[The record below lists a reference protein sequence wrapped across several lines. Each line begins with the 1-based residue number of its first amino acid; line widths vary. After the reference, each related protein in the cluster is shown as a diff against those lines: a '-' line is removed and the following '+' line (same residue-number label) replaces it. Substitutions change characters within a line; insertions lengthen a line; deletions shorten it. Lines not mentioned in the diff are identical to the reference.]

1 VLAVRSYLSA
11 QSMRFARH
19 VLLGMLCLIFLALPQ
34 IGLLPQAGAAAPLAA
49 WVELIGP
56 GSEASIRAVVPAEA
70 DCPAVIAD
78 GEPIPMRVR
87 ADPGPLFPPGKTPG
101 AEFPVRV
108 CELIAPR
115 GKTSLTLEG
124 LKLPLPVAD
133 PQRIVIFG
141 DTGCRMKLTR
151 LQDCGQ
157 AWDYPAIAKHAAES
171 RPDLVIHLGDYL
183 YRESCTGSPVCQQR
197 PTGYDWKI
205 WNSDFFEP
213 SSALFA
219 AAPWIMVRG
228 NHEICDRAGE
238 GWFRFLDH
246 APVPPEC
253 IAMSAFF
260 VVEPGNLGFVV
271 VDSAQI
277 AREPGRAPNKPR
289 DDPVGKL
296 QAFYAAVESAIPAP
310 AWMLTHV
317 PFNAPVRTFA
327 GTIVSDTI
335 QHRAIGERLS
345 RNIKMIASGHV
356 HLFEALSFGG
366 DTPPPAQLVVGTGGT
381 ELDAPPDE
389 LSKINGSPVHNAFIR
404 GHFGYMVWNR
414 DGPNW
419 NGELHDQLGQPLAH
433 CRLMERELS
442 CQEN

>member
-1 VLAVRSYLSA
+1 MLAVRSYLSA

-19 VLLGMLCLIFLALPQ
+19 VLPRMLSPFFFALLLV
-34 IGLLPQAGAAAPLAA
+34 GLLPQAGAAGPLAA

-70 DCPAVIAD
+70 DCPAVMAD

-151 LQDCGQ
+151 LQDCGEG
-157 AWDYPAIAKHAAES
+157 WDYPEVAKHAAAS
-171 RPDLVIHLGDYL
+171 RPDLVVHLGDYL
-183 YRESCTGSPVCQQR
+183 YRESCTGSSVCQQR

-253 IAMSAFF
+253 VPMSAFF
-260 VVEPGNLGFVV
+260 VVEPANLGFVV

-277 AREPGRAPNKPR
+277 AREPGRAPDKPR

-296 QAFYAAVESAIPAP
+296 QAFYAAVESAIPSP

-414 DGPNW
+414 EGPNW

-433 CRLMERELS
+433 CRLMERELR

>member
-1 VLAVRSYLSA
+1 MKRCLVLAVRRYLSGR
-11 QSMRFARH
+11 SIRFARH
-19 VLLGMLCLIFLALPQ
+19 VLLRMLCPIFLALVQ
-34 IGLLPQAGAAAPLAA
+34 AGLWPQAGAAAPLAA

-56 GSEASIRAVVPAEA
+56 GSDASIRAVVPAEA

-78 GEPIPMRVR
+78 GAPIPMQVR
-87 ADPGPLFPPGKTPG
+87 ADPGPLFRPGKTPR
-101 AEFPVRV
+101 AQFPVRV

-115 GKTSLTLEG
+115 GKTSMTLAG
-124 LKLPLPVAD
+124 LKPAV
-133 PQRIVIFG
+133 
-141 DTGCRMKLTR
+141 TR
-151 LQDCGQ
+151 RRSAAHRGFRRHGLSHEVDAAPGLRRTLGLSRDRKARGQ
-157 AWDYPAIAKHAAES
+157 ISS
-171 RPDLVIHLGDYL
+171 RPGHPSWRLSLSGIF
-183 YRESCTGSPVCQQR
+183 TGSPVCQQR

-213 SSALFA
+213 SRALLA

-246 APVPPEC
+246 APAPPEC
-253 IAMSAFF
+253 IPMSAFF

-277 AREPGRAPNKPR
+277 AREGGRAPDKPP

-296 QAFYAAVESAIPAP
+296 QAFYAEVEATVPSR

-317 PFNAPVRTFA
+317 PFNAVVRTFA

-345 RNIKMIASGHV
+345 RNIKMILSGHV
-356 HLFEALSFGG
+356 HLFEALSF
-366 DTPPPAQLVVGTGGT
+366 A
-381 ELDAPPDE
+381 A
-389 LSKINGSPVHNAFIR
+389 IH
-404 GHFGYMVWNR
+404 
-414 DGPNW
+414 
-419 NGELHDQLGQPLAH
+419 
-433 CRLMERELS
+433 RLRCSL
-442 CQEN
+442 CQHRRHRA